1 MPVMDED
8 RVYITYIQYEY
19 EETEIQIYDLF
30 YKNGIWF
37 WSAYGFNKKPW
48 RTYRCDYIIKLI
60 ISKGKQS
67 ISRKEL
73 EDIKQLH
80 DQTFN
85 DIPFKCKLTT
95 FGIEVF

>member
-85 DIPFKCKLTT
+85 GSVAKLNL
-95 FGIEVF
+95 